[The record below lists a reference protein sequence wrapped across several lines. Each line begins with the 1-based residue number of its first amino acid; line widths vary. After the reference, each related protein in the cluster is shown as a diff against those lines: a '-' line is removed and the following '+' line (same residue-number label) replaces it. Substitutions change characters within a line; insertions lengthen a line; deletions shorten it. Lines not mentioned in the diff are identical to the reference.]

1 MRFLRKSLIGLFLMA
16 ATLALLTYA
25 VMMVRGAIENNGDD
39 QRRGGGGRER
49 IFAVNAVPFELSQHI
64 PVLRVFGEVQSQRS
78 LDIRPAIGGTVTE
91 LHPNFQNGGSVSEGD
106 VLLRIDPS
114 NAQTA
119 LALVQADMA
128 DAEADLRE
136 AMRALDLAKG
146 EISAAQEQA
155 ALRQKALARQ
165 QDLVTRG
172 VGTAASVEA
181 AELAAST
188 ARQSVLAR
196 RQALQAAEARL
207 DQARARVMRIE
218 ISLAEAER
226 NLLDTVVRATFS
238 GLLANVTV
246 LQGGTVTNNEKIGQ
260 LVDPLA
266 LEVAFRVSTSQHR
279 RLLDDAGKLRAA
291 EVSVTLDLLGA
302 EMSSS
307 GQITR
312 EAAVVGEGLTGRLL
326 FASLASSKGL
336 RPGDFVTVN
345 ITEPALNWFARLPAT
360 AVSGNNKVL
369 VIGEDERLSEADV
382 TLLRRQGDD
391 VLVRSRELSGAQ
403 IVAERS
409 PLLGAGIKVRVLRAE
424 GEVAPT
430 GPQTIALDPERRAK
444 LIAFVESNK
453 RMPKQAKERVLTQLQ
468 EPEVRKE
475 LVERLEGRMGG

>member
-25 VMMVRGAIENNGDD
+25 VMMVQGAIENTGDD

-49 IFAVNAVPFELSQHI
+49 IFAVNAVPFELGQHI

-136 AMRALDLAKG
+136 AMRALDLAKD

-226 NLLDTVVRATFS
+226 NLRDTVVRATFS

-302 EMSSS
+302 EM
-307 GQITR
+307 T
-312 EAAVVGEGLTGRLL
+312 
-326 FASLASSKGL
+326 
-336 RPGDFVTVN
+336 
-345 ITEPALNWFARLPAT
+345 
-360 AVSGNNKVL
+360 
-369 VIGEDERLSEADV
+369 
-382 TLLRRQGDD
+382 
-391 VLVRSRELSGAQ
+391 
-403 IVAERS
+403 
-409 PLLGAGIKVRVLRAE
+409 
-424 GEVAPT
+424 
-430 GPQTIALDPERRAK
+430 
-444 LIAFVESNK
+444 
-453 RMPKQAKERVLTQLQ
+453 
-468 EPEVRKE
+468 
-475 LVERLEGRMGG
+475 